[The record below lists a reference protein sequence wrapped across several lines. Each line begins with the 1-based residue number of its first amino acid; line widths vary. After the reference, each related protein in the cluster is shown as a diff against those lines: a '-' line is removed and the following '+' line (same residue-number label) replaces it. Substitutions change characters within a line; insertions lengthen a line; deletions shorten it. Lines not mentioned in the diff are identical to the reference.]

1 MYVFIY
7 FKVFGDFLVILIVI
21 QCIEVEYFDRDI
33 WFIYVDVIEEIL
45 FLYFLLFCVIYG
57 EF

>member
-1 MYVFIY
+1 MYLFIL
-7 FKVFGDFLVILIVI
+7 KFGDFLVILIVI
-21 QCIEVEYFDRDI
+21 ECIEVEYFDRDI

-45 FLYFLLFCVIYG
+45 FLCFLLFCVIYG

>member
-21 QCIEVEYFDRDI
+21 ECIEVEYFDRDI

>member
-21 QCIEVEYFDRDI
+21 ECIEVEYFDRDI

-45 FLYFLLFCVIYG
+45 FL
-57 EF
+57 

>member
-21 QCIEVEYFDRDI
+21 KCIEVEYFDRDI

>member
-21 QCIEVEYFDRDI
+21 ECIEVEYFDRDI
-33 WFIYVDVIEEIL
+33 WFIYVDVIVEIL
-45 FLYFLLFCVIYG
+45 FLCFLLFCVIYG